1 MITEYLAHNNYG
13 IILILTTHEF
23 VAQQLWGARPT
34 QDFHRSPDERT
45 KGTLILCPCPGVDLP
60 KLV

>member
-1 MITEYLAHNNYG
+1 MSLLHNNFG
-13 IILILTTHEF
+13 EPDQHTTFTE
-23 VAQQLWGARPT
+23 
-34 QDFHRSPDERT
+34 SPDERT